1 MREHIAFHADG
12 MAREVQRYNLE
23 ANTPELRRQRHVRNF
38 FEALDIHHEN
48 RLHALAHYI
57 PGSNHPIPQY
67 EISREVMGD
76 VFSYDG
82 WGSIAAMRFQED
94 RNPIIAKTLDE
105 ALAEGPA
112 TVIDLGT
119 YDGKRTKAI
128 IEALENHRNISH
140 LIGIDTN
147 ALVNESLADLDL
159 VPTTTLNIDFFKIM
173 GTIQKLPGKKIYL
186 GLDNVMMNMERF
198 GGGATDGLPTL
209 MSFMLGEGDQII
221 FEVLRNYDDKQY
233 QEGVDEI
240 FQVYFEETGLKELV
254 GGHLIADG
262 HPERE
267 CKNTIIDGIKDRV
280 EYNGKTYEF
289 PRPELLIQTAM
300 GPHMMDML
308 SQPYIHIGI
317 SQILSSNNVFS
328 ALIPFYVGNLVLE
341 KESDWKKVKGNH
353 IVKLRKDSTQK
364 VSDEELEHHHMS
376 ACVLSYQLELTE
388 HLFDNWT
395 DTMVGIGAYPA
406 FYNNFIHDYDFYT
419 LGPGKSGAVKHFVKE
434 RKGRLDLQRNMLDYI
449 PRLAAGEAKEVRYD
463 AKEELF
469 SQFNVQSFINIG

>member
-12 MAREVQRYNLE
+12 MARAVHKYNLE
-23 ANTPELRRQRHVRNF
+23 ANTPELRRQRHVQNF
-38 FEALDIHHEN
+38 FNALDMHHEN

-67 EISREVMGD
+67 DISREVMGD

-94 RNPIIAKTLDE
+94 RNPVIAKTLDE
-105 ALAEGPA
+105 ALDEGPA
-112 TVIDLGT
+112 IVVDIGT
-119 YDGKRTKAI
+119 YDGKRTRSV
-128 IEALENHRNISH
+128 IEQLTNHRNILH
-140 LIGIDTN
+140 LIGVDTN
-147 ALVNESLADLDL
+147 RLIDGSLDTLDL
-159 VPTTTLNIDFFKIM
+159 VPSTTFNIDFFKI
-173 GTIQKLPGKKIYL
+173 IESIKRLPGKKIYL

-198 GGGATDGLPTL
+198 AGGATDGLPML
-209 MSFMLGEGDQII
+209 MEYMLEEGDQII
-221 FEVLRNYDDKQY
+221 FEVLRSYDDRQY

-240 FQVYFEETGLKELV
+240 FQVYFEETGLKDLM

-267 CKNTIIDGIKDRV
+267 CKNTIIDDIKNSV
-280 EYNGKTYEF
+280 QFNGKVYEF
-289 PRPELLIQTAM
+289 PRPELLVNTAM
-300 GPHMMDML
+300 GSHMMDML

-328 ALIPFYVGNLVLE
+328 ALIPFYACNLVLE

-364 VSDEELEHHHMS
+364 ISDEELEHHHMS
-376 ACVLSYQLELTE
+376 ACVLSHQLELTE

-406 FYNNFIHDYDFYT
+406 FYNKFIHDYDFYT
-419 LGPGKSGAVKHFVKE
+419 LGEGKSGAVKHFVKE

-463 AKEELF
+463 ARDELF
-469 SQFNVQSFINIG
+469 SKFNIQSFINIG